1 MWAEQTGKRDPWL
14 SLVTEESGLVRM
26 YFALPQTADRQCH
39 LLPQILNLLSFSSPV
54 TLNAYIRGRVNEEN
68 KNYFKGSKKF

>member
-1 MWAEQTGKRDPWL
+1 MGKTDWKKRCM
-14 SLVTEESGLVRM
+14 VVFGHRRSGLVRM
-26 YFALPQTADRQCH
+26 YFALPRTADKQCH

-68 KNYFKGSKKF
+68 KDYFKGSKKF